1 MTTVLGRWRRKDQV
15 FKITPTQLSSEFQV
29 RFRKALSE
37 KEGREEKQK
46 EVSRRSKKRQKGE
59 EEEVI
64 TTLQTSK
71 LPRR

>member
-1 MTTVLGRWRRKDQV
+1 MTTVLGRQRRKGQV

-29 RFRKALSE
+29 RFREALSE

-46 EVSRRSKKRQKGE
+46 EVSRRQKGE